1 MSLVDSFPKDKVVS
15 NVFLMSGNGK
25 LFVTST
31 WQKRKE
37 LSLNLFF
44 PTPFPFHWCKK
55 FWWSWL
61 ELGGF
66 CVRFSNPF
74 CVLQFADVKSLSWK
88 VLKKGS
94 GVGLGNT
101 PFIAFAIPYGVYKYE
116 SNYCT
121 AAFFFPHENP
131 FWIISLWYFFVLSV
145 SYIWKKFCSF
155 YWLSLIFLFRVKELV
170 FSSWPQTTEYNIQ
183 RSCSAYTFL
192 FIWFWVFGNWSCL
205 TFTFYCCYCWS

>member
-15 NVFLMSGNGK
+15 NMFLMSGNGK
-25 LFVTST
+25 LFVTSS

-37 LSLNLFF
+37 LNLYLFS

-55 FWWSWL
+55 LWWSRL

-74 CVLQFADVKSLSWK
+74 CVLHFADVKSLSWK

-101 PFIAFAIPYGVYKYE
+101 LFIAFAIPYGVYKYE

-131 FWIISLWYFFVLSV
+131 FWIISLWYFL
-145 SYIWKKFCSF
+145 
-155 YWLSLIFLFRVKELV
+155 
-170 FSSWPQTTEYNIQ
+170 
-183 RSCSAYTFL
+183 
-192 FIWFWVFGNWSCL
+192 SCL
-205 TFTFYCCYCWS
+205 YHIYEKNLQLLLTFSHFSFQSEGVSFLIMTSNNRVQHSKKLLGIYLFVYLILGFW

>member
-25 LFVTST
+25 LFVTSS

-37 LSLNLFF
+37 LSLYLFS

-55 FWWSWL
+55 LWWSWL

-101 PFIAFAIPYGVYKYE
+101 PFIAFVIPYGVYKYE

-121 AAFFFPHENP
+121 AAFFFPHENL
-131 FWIISLWYFFVLSV
+131 FWIISLWYFL
-145 SYIWKKFCSF
+145 
-155 YWLSLIFLFRVKELV
+155 
-170 FSSWPQTTEYNIQ
+170 
-183 RSCSAYTFL
+183 
-192 FIWFWVFGNWSCL
+192 SCL
-205 TFTFYCCYCWS
+205 YHIYEKNFAAFIDFLSFFFSEWRR